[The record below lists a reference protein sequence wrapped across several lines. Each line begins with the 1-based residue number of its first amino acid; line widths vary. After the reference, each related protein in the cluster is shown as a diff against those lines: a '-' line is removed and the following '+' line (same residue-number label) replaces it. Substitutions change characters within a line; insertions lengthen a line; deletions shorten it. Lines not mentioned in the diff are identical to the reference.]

1 MITDTLWNMPYKM
14 NTQIRWQTLYNV
26 QPKKKT
32 QVTKTK
38 LDYKPA
44 IGIYKSI
51 LQGNPIFGKISKI
64 KYVHKQLYDN

>member
-1 MITDTLWNMPYKM
+1 MEYAIQNEHIDKVVHPLKCTA
-14 NTQIRWQTLYNV
+14 
-26 QPKKKT
+26 KKKT

-64 KYVHKQLYDN
+64 IKYVHKQLYDN